1 MNFKTE
7 YLFTPYC
14 LCAYLAATATVLNMQ
29 KPIGTE
35 HSAWWPG
42 GLQTWNMNTST
53 YETYPINNNT
63 WENGIVSYNIFYLK
77 NRLNNIYYITIW
89 EIFFKRNCICIFQ
102 KALKMN
108 IDIFKKQNN
117 IFIKKDKTDF
127 EFFFIKNLNFL
138 PYYSNTVSCL
148 KQWINDKFQPSYSH
162 PSI

>member
-1 MNFKTE
+1 
-7 YLFTPYC
+7 
-14 LCAYLAATATVLNMQ
+14 
-29 KPIGTE
+29 
-35 HSAWWPG
+35 
-42 GLQTWNMNTST
+42 
-53 YETYPINNNT
+53 
-63 WENGIVSYNIFYLK
+63 
-77 NRLNNIYYITIW
+77 
-89 EIFFKRNCICIFQ
+89 
-102 KALKMN
+102 MN